1 MPSVV
6 PPQQT
11 LAEAFNKV
19 ELSEWLYMLVPLML
33 FAHFTMLILTVIN
46 PKRAHTFTV
55 GWFVLSGYIHSYL
68 ELSFTFFRDNQY
80 FGGAMDLYSASDYR
94 YGYPMEEGTAAMET
108 ITALLDGPLCLLA
121 AYAFVTNKSYYHP
134 VALIV
139 SIMQLYG
146 LTWFCLHP
154 LFSEHSHV
162 SSDPG
167 LFWVICVGMNMP
179 WSIFPSILAY
189 TSFNEIVAQFERN
202 AKPAIEAEAKKAKKA

>member
-6 PPQQT
+6 PPNQT

-19 ELSEWLYMLVPLML
+19 ETHEFLYMIVPLVLLM
-33 FAHFTMLILTVIN
+33 HFTMLILTVID

-55 GWFVLSGYIHSYL
+55 GWFVMSGYIHSYL
-68 ELSFTFFRDNQY
+68 EMSFTFFRDNQF
-80 FGGAMDLYSASDYR
+80 FGRAMDLYSASDFR

-108 ITALLDGPLCLLA
+108 ITAFIDGPLCLLA
-121 AYAFVTNKSYYHP
+121 AYAFVTRQSYYHP
-134 VALIV
+134 VV
-139 SIMQLYG
+139 VVVCVMQLYG

-154 LFSEHSHV
+154 FFSDSTHI

-179 WSIFPSILAY
+179 WAIFPSILLY
-189 TSFNEIVAQFERN
+189 KSFTAIVQQFEVN
-202 AKPAIEAEAKKAKKA
+202 QQAAISNENKPKKA